1 MRIATTHSDVI
12 WNYVGTIVSMAS
24 GFVLLPL
31 LMHFLN
37 DEELGLWYVYV
48 AVSNL
53 ATLFEFG
60 FNPTF
65 ARNIVYVVSGARRLS
80 VKGVDPSSVR
90 EGVDWHL
97 LNVIVRASK
106 LVYAGIAV
114 IAIMLLATGGSIY
127 IAYVTDGMDPSVV
140 WPSWMLFL
148 GSVFLS
154 LYFLYSITIL
164 RGYGDIAGENQAKTV
179 SRVCQIVVSG
189 IFLTIGWGLVGATI
203 GYLLNA
209 LLMRL
214 VAVVKIRGHK
224 DIEAGRKSD
233 GQKVTGAEVMDAF
246 GTVVHVAW
254 RDGVVQLCNYA
265 SSQAMSIMASL
276 YLGLAQTGTYSVLLQ
291 LATAIYNFASAY
303 PKSFYPAFQSSSVSD
318 DRECQRR
325 IASSSVVAYWGL
337 FAIGT
342 AGVCIVIMPLLPLFK
357 PSVVLDYPLFLG
369 MCAYL
374 GLWNQHGIFCNYIVS
389 MNEIPYMQ
397 GFLIASLLGMTLT
410 RVLAGQ
416 LGWGAWG
423 IVLGQALS
431 QAVYNNWRWPCYLCP
446 RIGTTYM
453 SLLHQGGT
461 YWVERVRK
469 LIGRNDVCA
478 L

>member
-140 WPSWMLFL
+140 WPSWVLFL
-148 GSVFLS
+148 GGGLPQSV
-154 LYFLYSITIL
+154 
-164 RGYGDIAGENQAKTV
+164 
-179 SRVCQIVVSG
+179 
-189 IFLTIGWGLVGATI
+189 
-203 GYLLNA
+203 
-209 LLMRL
+209 
-214 VAVVKIRGHK
+214 
-224 DIEAGRKSD
+224 
-233 GQKVTGAEVMDAF
+233 
-246 GTVVHVAW
+246 
-254 RDGVVQLCNYA
+254 
-265 SSQAMSIMASL
+265 
-276 YLGLAQTGTYSVLLQ
+276 
-291 LATAIYNFASAY
+291 
-303 PKSFYPAFQSSSVSD
+303 
-318 DRECQRR
+318 
-325 IASSSVVAYWGL
+325 
-337 FAIGT
+337 
-342 AGVCIVIMPLLPLFK
+342 LPLFNNH
-357 PSVVLDYPLFLG
+357 P
-369 MCAYL
+369 AW
-374 GLWNQHGIFCNYIVS
+374 LWRYCG
-389 MNEIPYMQ
+389 
-397 GFLIASLLGMTLT
+397 
-410 RVLAGQ
+410 
-416 LGWGAWG
+416 
-423 IVLGQALS
+423 
-431 QAVYNNWRWPCYLCP
+431 
-446 RIGTTYM
+446 
-453 SLLHQGGT
+453 
-461 YWVERVRK
+461 
-469 LIGRNDVCA
+469 
-478 L
+478 